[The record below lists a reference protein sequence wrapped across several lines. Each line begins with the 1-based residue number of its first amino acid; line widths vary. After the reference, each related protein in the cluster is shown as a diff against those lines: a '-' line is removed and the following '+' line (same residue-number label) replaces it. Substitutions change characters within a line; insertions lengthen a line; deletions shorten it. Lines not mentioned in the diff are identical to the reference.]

1 MPLVYAT
8 PLRAAAPPA
17 ETITPALIAAAT
29 KEGQVTWYTSAD
41 LQLAEKVG
49 KAFEQKFPGIRV
61 RVERAGGERIFSRV
75 AQEYASGL
83 HVADAVST
91 GDAAQFLAWKRQ
103 KLLAPYVPEDVA
115 RHIPPEHRD
124 PDGFYATVRSSL
136 CVMAYNTEM
145 VKRDEAPKSF
155 ADLLDP
161 KWKGKIVKAHPSYS
175 GTIMTSTYQMVREL
189 GWPYLEKLAQQQV
202 LQIQS
207 ATDTPKKI
215 VLGERPVMADGN
227 ESNVL
232 LLKESGQADR
242 SRLCDR
248 RHALD
253 RATLGDFCRGAA
265 SECCAAFPELS
276 VQCRRAGAFRQS
288 GRPALDACAGEGQA
302 GPHAVIGDQ
311 GVEGRSRRGRGAGRG
326 DQAALFANLQGLIMN
341 AQGRGSPPRPSA
353 SQCNCQSGYHS
364 ADRGPIVASINSW
377 LTGLDHDL
385 RCSVLDA

>member
-1 MPLVYAT
+1 MTVDDFVMPHQAPSRRDILKTAAALPLVYAT
-8 PLRAAAPPA
+8 PVRAAPPPA
-17 ETITPALIAAAT
+17 EAITPALVAAAT

-49 KAFEQKFPGIRV
+49 KAFEQKFPGIRA
-61 RVERAGGERIFSRV
+61 RVERAGGERIFARV

-83 HVADAVST
+83 HIADAVST

-103 KLLAPYVPEDVA
+103 GWLAPYVPEDVA
-115 RHIPPEHRD
+115 KHIPPEHRD
-124 PDGFYATVRSSL
+124 PDGTYATVRSSL
-136 CVMAYNTEM
+136 CVMAYNTEL

-232 LLKESGQADR
+232 LLKEAGKPIEIIYATEGTPSIVQPSAVF
-242 SRLCDR
+242 CD
-248 RHALD
+248 
-253 RATLGDFCRGAA
+253 GAA
-265 SECCAAFPELS
+265 SERCAAFPELS
-276 VQCRRAGAFRQS
+276 VQRRSAGAIRQFRRA
-288 GRPALDACAGEGQA
+288 ALAACAGERQA
-302 GPHAVIGDQ
+302 GPHTAVGDQ
-311 GVEGRSRRGRGAGRG
+311 GVEGRSRRGGNAGRG
-326 DQAALFANLQGLIMN
+326 DQAPVLANLPRVTANRRSCSGCRTKRGN
-341 AQGRGSPPRPSA
+341 AIGKAQPGRHG
-353 SQCNCQSGYHS
+353 
-364 ADRGPIVASINSW
+364 
-377 LTGLDHDL
+377 
-385 RCSVLDA
+385 